1 MTLKAVNGTKLKC
14 YGYKEVSVRIN
25 RKKYDIR
32 AIKTDVENP
41 ILGWNFVRKHRL
53 TLDWSPWGD
62 AEIIDKRAKI
72 KQVLKYKAIPV
83 SQPRKL
89 SKLDPASTSEET
101 PVTSHAFAFET
112 ACMAALEEELDT
124 VINDLETMPESEF
137 KDLIKKYPDI
147 LKLNFD
153 TEDPKNGIIH
163 KIDTANHPPCKSR
176 VRKLLPGSQKE
187 IEGEKAIN
195 QLLKL
200 GIIEKV
206 DPNDP
211 VLWSSPLHL
220 PPKADGSLRV
230 VGDYRLL
237 NQKM

>member
-1 MTLKAVNGTKLKC
+1 MESEIPPPGLFSAAEAVNMSEAENYDMRPHIFDGVSKKHLLLDSGSQVTAYPPDPGDKVDPSMSLKAVNGTRLKC

-72 KQVLKYKAIPV
+72 KQILKYKAIPS

-89 SKLDPASTSEET
+89 SKLETSLDSPDSPEASSSSSS
-101 PVTSHAFAFET
+101 SHAFAFET
-112 ACMAALEEELDT
+112 ACMSALEEELDT
-124 VINDLETMPESEF
+124 VINDIETMPESQF

-153 TEDPKNGIIH
+153 T
-163 KIDTANHPPCKSR
+163 
-176 VRKLLPGSQKE
+176 VLP
-187 IEGEKAIN
+187 
-195 QLLKL
+195 
-200 GIIEKV
+200 
-206 DPNDP
+206 
-211 VLWSSPLHL
+211 
-220 PPKADGSLRV
+220 
-230 VGDYRLL
+230 
-237 NQKM
+237 